1 MINLKRLS
9 LILFLIC
16 AAVITTVA
24 QQQFLIL
31 KSKTSAKTH
40 KLYINDLVQ
49 IKSLQG
55 VKVKGHIF
63 AMSETAIQV
72 GPESFDYAE
81 LEYIRTYNSFGKGVG
96 KSLQYGS
103 LFFGG
108 IFLVNGLITGSSP
121 VLTQA
126 NLVFVGVMAAAG
138 IILELIS
145 QHKHLLKNYR
155 LEYLIL
161 PYE

>member
-1 MINLKRLS
+1 MNLKRLS
-9 LILFLIC
+9 LILFLVC
-16 AAVITTVA
+16 ASAISTVA

-31 KSKTSAKTH
+31 KSKTSAKTY

-49 IKSLQG
+49 VKSLKG

-63 AMSETAIQV
+63 AMSETAVQV
-72 GPESFDYAE
+72 GPDSFEYAD
-81 LEYIRTYNSFGKGVG
+81 LEYIRTYNSFGRGIG

-126 NLVFVGVMAAAG
+126 NLVFVGVMAATG
-138 IILELIS
+138 LILELIS
-145 QHKHLLKNYR
+145 QHKHMLKDYR
-155 LEYLIL
+155 LEFLTI